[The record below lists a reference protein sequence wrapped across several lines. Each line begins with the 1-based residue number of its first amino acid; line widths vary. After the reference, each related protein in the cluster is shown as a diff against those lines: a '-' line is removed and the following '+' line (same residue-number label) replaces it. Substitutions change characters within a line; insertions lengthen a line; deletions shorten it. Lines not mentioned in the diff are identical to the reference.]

1 MVASASMQ
9 KMISQYEEDSENQR
23 QAVIAQDE
31 KENIALSTREKQRQ
45 LVDPTYR
52 EVASALRP
60 LPDPFFDRFASRG
73 NQRDLLD
80 FGNQNSNRGF
90 DPFNF
95 NPTFPPIGNT

>member
-1 MVASASMQ
+1 MVASASFQ
-9 KMISQYEEDSENQR
+9 KMISQYEEDCEKQR

-31 KENIALSTREKQRQ
+31 KENIALSTRQNIRN

-60 LPDPFFDRFASRG
+60 LPDPFVDRFASRG
-73 NQRDLLD
+73 NQDLLN
-80 FGNQNSNRGF
+80 FGNQRSNRGF

-95 NPTFPPIGNT
+95 NPTNPPIGIT